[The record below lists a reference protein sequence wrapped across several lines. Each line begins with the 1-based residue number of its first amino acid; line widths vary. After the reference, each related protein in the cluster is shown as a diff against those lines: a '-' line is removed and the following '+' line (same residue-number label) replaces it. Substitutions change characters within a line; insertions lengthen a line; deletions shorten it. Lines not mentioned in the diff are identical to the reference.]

1 MFDYRVSC
9 FPVTCRKSH
18 CIYLHKLLS
27 LLQIPRKMM
36 LFFLL
41 MDHMT
46 HETSAD
52 IVFLLDGS
60 DEMQESERL
69 ILDFVRE
76 FVNQLEIGPSKVQV
90 ALIQYSAEPTADF
103 RLNTYSLKENV
114 MSHLSNV
121 KLKGGFTLNT
131 GVALD
136 YVKNNVLTTSSG
148 SRAQQGVPQIL
159 IILRG
164 RKSED
169 DVLGP
174 VDRLRKAGI
183 ALFSVGVNNTDTLE
197 MEQLAHSLRAEYL
210 IKEKSDFPFVKEQFS
225 SMARDIVFLIDGSDD
240 VRSKF
245 SAIREFVAKMV
256 DSFDLDQG
264 KDKVAV
270 VQYSNN
276 AELSFNLNTYNTR
289 DDALKHVTSLKPKGG
304 RPQYIGAALQFV
316 RDNVFV
322 STAGGRHHEGAKQ
335 ILVVLAGGRSR
346 DSPRGPASM
355 LKAAG
360 VVTFAV
366 GSRMSNSAEMQVIS
380 SDPNYTYSIPDFVN
394 LPRIQQSLMSHLT
407 QMGVEEETEQ
417 GKNLDYF
424 NNLDKHLWLCET
436 RKRCHNMN

>member
-1 MFDYRVSC
+1 
-9 FPVTCRKSH
+9 
-18 CIYLHKLLS
+18 
-27 LLQIPRKMM
+27 
-36 LFFLL
+36 
-41 MDHMT
+41 
-46 HETSAD
+46 
-52 IVFLLDGS
+52 
-60 DEMQESERL
+60 
-69 ILDFVRE
+69 
-76 FVNQLEIGPSKVQV
+76 
-90 ALIQYSAEPTADF
+90 
-103 RLNTYSLKENV
+103 
-114 MSHLSNV
+114 
-121 KLKGGFTLNT
+121 
-131 GVALD
+131 
-136 YVKNNVLTTSSG
+136 
-148 SRAQQGVPQIL
+148 
-159 IILRG
+159 
-164 RKSED
+164 
-169 DVLGP
+169 
-174 VDRLRKAGI
+174 
-183 ALFSVGVNNTDTLE
+183 
-197 MEQLAHSLRAEYL
+197 
-210 IKEKSDFPFVKEQFS
+210 
-225 SMARDIVFLIDGSDD
+225 MARDIVFLIDGSDD

-424 NNLDKHLWLCET
+424 NNLDKHLWL
-436 RKRCHNMN
+436 